1 VEHFAVSASVRPIMA
16 ALFLYSERREPTVG
30 LVINSQTSL
39 KDDDLLISP
48 LVVFCLRSSVDV
60 SSVYS
65 VLRGGCR
72 KTNVAKDDD
81 F

>member
-1 VEHFAVSASVRPIMA
+1 MA

-48 LVVFCLRSSVDV
+48 LVVFFGSSVDV